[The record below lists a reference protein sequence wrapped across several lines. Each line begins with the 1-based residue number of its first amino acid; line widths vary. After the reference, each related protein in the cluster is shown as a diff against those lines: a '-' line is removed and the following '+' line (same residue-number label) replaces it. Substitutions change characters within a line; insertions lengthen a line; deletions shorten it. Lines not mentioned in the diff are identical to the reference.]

1 MRSDIPM
8 YSQVP
13 EIILKTP
20 WIKTTPINQE
30 IESNTSLGFVF
41 NNVNSSVTFASVIKA
56 SRPGNLCDRQRV
68 NNWVDSKDCGCYVMS
83 TNSSSLVIQHSIG
96 MTTYHGMMNMGES
109 NSLKFGKFY
118 LNKETTGSFKL
129 YILQLT

>member
-1 MRSDIPM
+1 M
-8 YSQVP
+8 
-13 EIILKTP
+13 
-20 WIKTTPINQE
+20 
-30 IESNTSLGFVF
+30 
-41 NNVNSSVTFASVIKA
+41 TFASVIKA